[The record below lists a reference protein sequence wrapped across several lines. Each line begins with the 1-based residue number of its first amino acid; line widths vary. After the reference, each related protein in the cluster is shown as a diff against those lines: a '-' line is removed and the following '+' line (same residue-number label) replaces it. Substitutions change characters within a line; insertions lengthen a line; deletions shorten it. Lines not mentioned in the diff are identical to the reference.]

1 MHRII
6 AIDPGV
12 TTGICTARLKADQL
26 FVTPNQVKATLGEMY
41 TVLNDFVGVG
51 SNRTHVIYEDFEYR
65 NQARAGLDLTPVKI
79 IGVLQLF
86 EERNWR
92 GSVHFYKQTAS
103 MGKAYFSDAKLK
115 ELGIYKKGV
124 PHGMDATRHLMHWL
138 EFRAGAQYT
147 PEGLIENLHITL
159 TN

>member
-12 TTGICTARLKADQL
+12 TTGICTARLKADYL
-26 FVTPNQVKATLGEMY
+26 FVTPNQVKATLAQMY
-41 TVLNDFVGVG
+41 TILNDFIGVG
-51 SNRTHVIYEDFEYR
+51 STQTHVIYEDFEYR

-79 IGVLQLF
+79 IGVIQLIQ
-86 EERNWR
+86 ECNRT
-92 GSVHFYKQTAS
+92 GSTIFYRQTAA
-103 MGKAYFSDAKLK
+103 MGKAYYSDDKLK

-147 PEGLIENLHITL
+147 PEGLIENLHISL